1 MNWFKSLLKN
11 IWKRIIG
18 DDENGKNIFEE
29 LIELAIP
36 TIEAL
41 LRADLNGDNK
51 IAARAEI
58 LEAAEQLGL
67 KRLMRVLDPT
77 VFEGLDISDL
87 KRYLAIARTA
97 KSIAASLGAD
107 SVPMFRVL
115 SLIVEAAYNLVTAND
130 VRVNLQSKGL
140 L

>member
-18 DDENGKNIFEE
+18 DDANGKNILEE
-29 LIELAIP
+29 LTDLAIP
-36 TIEAL
+36 AVEAL
-41 LRADLNGDNK
+41 LRADLNGDNRV
-51 IAARAEI
+51 AAREEI

-67 KRLMRVLDPT
+67 RRLIRILDPS

-107 SVPMFRVL
+107 SVPIFRVL
-115 SLIVEAAYNLVTAND
+115 SLIVETAYNLVTVND
-130 VRVNLQSKGL
+130 VKVDLQSKGL
-140 L
+140 I